1 MAYYQISLI
10 LTFIL
15 IICEIFTLTLI
26 CLGFAAGTLCVAIV
40 QFLTSSFSLSR
51 DVIVFA
57 IGSFAA
63 IVILRKYFRSK
74 SDQTLLTDDDV
85 NKY

>member
-1 MAYYQISLI
+1 MKYYQISLI

-15 IICEIFTLTLI
+15 VICEIFTLALI

-40 QFLTSSFSLSR
+40 QFLTNSFSLGR
-51 DVIVFA
+51 DVILFA
-57 IGSFAA
+57 IGSSIA
-63 IVILRKYFRSK
+63 IVVLRKYFRTK
-74 SDQTLLTDDDV
+74 SDQTLLTDDDI

>member
-1 MAYYQISLI
+1 M
-10 LTFIL
+10 TFIL

-57 IGSFAA
+57 IGSFVA
-63 IVILRKYFRSK
+63 IVILRTYFRSK